1 MSLLTI
7 IQAAANEIGI
17 DSPSSVIG
25 NTDATVMQ
33 LLAFLKHEGLE
44 LRSMYAWPELT
55 KEHTFTLATSTA
67 SYALPTDFDWQIAR
81 THWDRTNKR
90 ELNGPLSPQ
99 EWQFRKSGLVTSSI
113 VKNFRVKGSTD
124 TQFSIDPTPTS
135 DDNGA
140 TMAFEYQSTNWVRP
154 KTWTTATV
162 FAGMKYSW
170 YNGNIYYTTSGGT
183 TGATPPTHTTGTS
196 SDGGVSWTYQ
206 NIVYEEP
213 QNDAD
218 EFLLEPKLIKLGT
231 KWRFLQQKGLEY
243 IPIMA
248 EWTAASKRQIAG
260 YRGSKTITVGR
271 RAGYPFI
278 GYLNIPDTG
287 Y

>member
-1 MSLLTI
+1 
-7 IQAAANEIGI
+7 
-17 DSPSSVIG
+17 
-25 NTDATVMQ
+25 
-33 LLAFLKHEGLE
+33 
-44 LRSMYAWPELT
+44 
-55 KEHTFTLATSTA
+55 
-67 SYALPTDFDWQIAR
+67 
-81 THWDRTNKR
+81 
-90 ELNGPLSPQ
+90 
-99 EWQFRKSGLVTSSI
+99 
-113 VKNFRVKGSTD
+113 
-124 TQFSIDPTPTS
+124 
-135 DDNGA
+135 
-140 TMAFEYQSTNWVRP
+140 MAFEYQSTNWVRP
-154 KTWTTATV
+154 KTWTASTV
-162 FAGMKYSW
+162 FAGMRYSW

-213 QNDAD
+213 LNDAD